1 MSKIKI
7 LIIEDELIIAE
18 NMKEMLHELD
28 YEVIGIAS
36 DTEEAYKILREKIP
50 DIALIDIKLQ
60 HGEDGIELANS
71 IKEEHDIPVV
81 FISSFSDKETIERA
95 KFVKPGGYIVKPFEK
110 SDLYSSIEIA
120 LFNYSEMTFSDKKEK
135 DKGAIIKDSIFIR
148 KDYMLIKIKFDEL
161 QWIKSDG
168 NYLELY
174 CLENKHLIRSTIKE
188 FIKKLPGSMFIQIH
202 KSYCINV
209 NHISKIDHSS
219 VWINKIQL
227 PIGRSYVD
235 SIKSLLNIE
244 I

>member
-28 YEVIGIAS
+28 YEVIGIACNKV
-36 DTEEAYKILREKIP
+36 EAYDILEEKIP

-60 HGEDGIELANS
+60 QGDDGIELANS
-71 IKEEHDIPVV
+71 IKEEHDLPVV
-81 FISSFSDKETIERA
+81 FVSSLSDKETIERA
-95 KFVKPGGYIVKPFEK
+95 KFIKPGGYIVKPFEK

-120 LFNYSEMTFSDKKEK
+120 LFNYPGTSIGEKETNQ
-135 DKGAIIKDSIFIR
+135 GAIIKDSIFIR

-188 FIKKLPGSMFIQIH
+188 FIKKLPATMFIQIH

-209 NHISKIDHSS
+209 NHISKIEHSS
-219 VWINKIQL
+219 VWIKTIQL
-227 PIGRSYVD
+227 PIGRSYMD

>member
-1 MSKIKI
+1 MLSSVSISK
-7 LIIEDELIIAE
+7 
-18 NMKEMLHELD
+18 
-28 YEVIGIAS
+28 
-36 DTEEAYKILREKIP
+36 EKIP
-50 DIALIDIKLQ
+50 DIALVDIKLQ
-60 HGEDGIELANS
+60 HGDDGIELANS

-81 FISSFSDKETIERA
+81 FISSLSDKETIERA
-95 KFVKPGGYIVKPFEK
+95 KFIKPGGYIVKPFEK

-120 LFNYSEMTFSDKKEK
+120 LFNYPGISLGKKETNQ
-135 DKGAIIKDSIFIR
+135 GAIIKDSIFIR

-161 QWIKSDG
+161 QWIKSEG

-188 FIKKLPGSMFIQIH
+188 FIKKLPATMFIQIH

-209 NHISKIDHSS
+209 NHISKIEHSS
-219 VWINKIQL
+219 VWIKTIQL

>member
-18 NMKEMLHELD
+18 NIKEMLHELD
-28 YEVIGIAS
+28 YEVIGIAC
-36 DTEEAYKILREKIP
+36 DKEEAYEILKEKIP

-60 HGEDGIELANS
+60 HGDDGIELANS
-71 IKEEHDIPVV
+71 IKEEYDLPVI
-81 FISSFSDKETIERA
+81 FISSHSDKETIEKA
-95 KFVKPGGYIVKPFEK
+95 KLIKPGGYIVKPFEK
-110 SDLYSSIEIA
+110 SDLYTSIEIG
-120 LFNYSEMTFSDKKEK
+120 LFNFSGITSLSKKETNQ
-135 DKGAIIKDSIFIR
+135 GAIIKDSIFIR

-174 CLENKHLIRSTIKE
+174 CLENKHLIRSTVKE
-188 FIKKLPGSMFIQIH
+188 FIKKLPANIFIQIH

-209 NHISKIDHSS
+209 NYISKIEHSS
-219 VWINKIQL
+219 VWLNKIKL
-227 PIGRSYVD
+227 PIGRSYID